1 MVFITSS
8 VEALE
13 RLYFVYGISW
23 VMSLFIYL
31 FIFLITKTRL
41 FKYIENF
48 TSKNGKFSEKKN
60 SLVGL
65 NSILFDNITVI

>member
-48 TSKNGKFSEKKN
+48 TSKNGKFSEKKKTHL
-60 SLVGL
+60 LV
-65 NSILFDNITVI
+65 